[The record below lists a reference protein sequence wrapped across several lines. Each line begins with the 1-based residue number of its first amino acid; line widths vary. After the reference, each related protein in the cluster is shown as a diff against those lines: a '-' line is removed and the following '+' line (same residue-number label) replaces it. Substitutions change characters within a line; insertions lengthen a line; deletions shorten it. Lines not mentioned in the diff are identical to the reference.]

1 MTKLLLIV
9 CATLIC
15 LILLVAW
22 ALVIA
27 ARSGAGEAI
36 EEIEQSESEPE
47 CVGTICAWCHP
58 GVDHPGGH
66 GICPAHRDEM
76 LAQLKEPSKCPA
88 TTAK

>member
-1 MTKLLLIV
+1 MTTLLLII

-36 EEIEQSESEPE
+36 EEIEQPEPE

-66 GICPAHRDEM
+66 GICPTHREEM
-76 LAQLKEPSKCPA
+76 LAQAKELSRCPA